1 MTRSSIRV
9 AFLAV
14 LIVAAA
20 PAFPAQAQ
28 SSKPAKTKSPKVK
41 LEKFKGQVLV
51 FNTTQIVVQST
62 ENTYFVRT
70 FKFSPKL
77 APRMEKLAESGGYQS
92 GDIVEVEY
100 EAGSDVAVKIK
111 GKPSKPL

>member
-9 AFLAV
+9 VLVAV
-14 LIVAAA
+14 LAAGIVPALAAQTGTA
-20 PAFPAQAQ
+20 
-28 SSKPAKTKSPKVK
+28 KPARTKPVRVRT
-41 LEKFKGQVLV
+41 EKFKGQVV
-51 FNTTQIVVQST
+51 HFNNSQITVQST

-77 APRMEKLAESGGYQS
+77 AGEMEKLADRGGYQP
-92 GDIVEVEY
+92 GDKVEIQFES
-100 EAGSDVAVKIK
+100 GSDVAVRVK